1 MKKKR
6 INYIIILG
14 LFLLIIG
21 SFSFNKLQ
29 DKDRLIINSEFSLV
43 LPKPNVNM
51 AELLV
56 TLKKV
61 NPNVIFLSSIGK
73 SKSKPILFAVSRFE
87 NSKKE
92 KLDTAF
98 YKYTVDVKATK
109 LGKTAEN
116 YKLISYN
123 RYKKGSTILYTKIS
137 SPLEGQCSVMYYF
150 MKNNYNNVMYEIK
163 LTGGISEVKLLK
175 TIAETIALSV
185 RL

>member
-73 SKSKPILFAVSRFE
+73 SKSKPILFAVSRYE

-92 KLDTAF
+92 KIGYCFLQV
-98 YKYTVDVKATK
+98 YH
-109 LGKTAEN
+109 
-116 YKLISYN
+116 
-123 RYKKGSTILYTKIS
+123 R
-137 SPLEGQCSVMYYF
+137 C
-150 MKNNYNNVMYEIK
+150 
-163 LTGGISEVKLLK
+163 
-175 TIAETIALSV
+175 
-185 RL
+185 